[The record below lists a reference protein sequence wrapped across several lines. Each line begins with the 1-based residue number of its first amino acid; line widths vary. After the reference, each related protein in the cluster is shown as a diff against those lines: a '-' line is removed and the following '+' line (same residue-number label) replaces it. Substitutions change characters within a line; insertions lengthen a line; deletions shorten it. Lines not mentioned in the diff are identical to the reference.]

1 MTSKVFLHFSVTGFG
16 WSYFKQ
22 KPINCNHCE
31 YNFKSIYL
39 TYKCEKGDM
48 VDLSTHAEDLK
59 LRLMTIELLRTAKYK
74 RNITYRELASKTDLP
89 VTVLSR
95 YAKGH
100 VLPNTTRA
108 KQLWRVLNKMV
119 GLEAELRSRIKFD
132 DAGYFDNTEI
142 VGDYNILQ
150 QAANHALAN
159 FAGKRVTKVLTAAV
173 DGIPLAT
180 MVANALGVNLIV
192 AKRNKEVGVKAF
204 IDETYILGR
213 DSGVTVTL
221 YIPKEAIKKR
231 DSVLIVDDMIKS
243 GETQEALVTLVKK
256 SKAEV
261 SGIFSL
267 IAVGE
272 EWKKR
277 LKSGEESPSKSLP
290 P

>member
-1 MTSKVFLHFSVTGFG
+1 M
-16 WSYFKQ
+16 
-22 KPINCNHCE
+22 
-31 YNFKSIYL
+31 
-39 TYKCEKGDM
+39 
-48 VDLSTHAEDLK
+48 STHAEDLK

-74 RNITYRELASKTDLP
+74 RNITYRELASKTGLP

-108 KQLWRVLNKMV
+108 KQLLKVLSKIV
-119 GLEAELRSRIKFD
+119 GLETELRSRIKFD
-132 DAGYFDNTEI
+132 ETGYFDNTEI

-159 FAGKRVTKVLTAAV
+159 FAGKRVTKILTAAT
-173 DGIPLAT
+173 DGVPLAT
-180 MVANALGVNLIV
+180 MVANALGVNLIL

-204 IDETYILGR
+204 LEETYVLGK

-221 YIPKEAIKKR
+221 FIPKDAIKKR

-243 GETQEALVTLVKK
+243 GETQEALAHLVKK
-256 SKAEV
+256 AKAEI
-261 SGIFSL
+261 SGVFSL

-272 EWKKR
+272 AWKER
-277 LKSGEESPSKSLP
+277 LKFGKDAPVEVVTYVKSPR
-290 P
+290 